1 MLKRGVKRLYRKY
14 ESIWE
19 YDEPDIHRNHRRKIY
34 KHGRRRLR
42 RVLSREANKEIK
54 NETE

>member
-1 MLKRGVKRLYRKY
+1 MKRGVKRLYRKY

-19 YDEPDIHRNHRRKIY
+19 YDEPDIHGNHRRRIY

-42 RVLSREANKEIK
+42 RVLTRETNKEIK